1 MPLTQT
7 QKQVVQS
14 KTRNRVLI
22 TGRRFG
28 KTYLAIGELLRFACN
43 VPKQKVWYVAPTYR
57 QARQICWSKL
67 KEVAIENELIS
78 YINETDLTIRL
89 HNNSEI
95 SLRGADRSAD
105 SLRGVGLN
113 FLVLD
118 EFADIPSDA
127 WFSVL
132 RPTLSDTKGSALFC
146 GTPRGYGNWAYDLF
160 CKGNED
166 NEWTSFQFTTIDG
179 GQVDQEEID
188 AAKNDLD
195 ERTFRQEYLATF
207 ETYAGAIYYNFDR
220 EENVKKL
227 DVDETAIHIGM
238 DFNIDPMSAVV
249 GVIKQDVMHIIDEI
263 EIYSSNT
270 LEMVKEIQSRY
281 PHRII
286 FVYPDASG
294 QAQKTSAAG
303 FTDHVLLH
311 NAGFKVKVGKANPP
325 VIDRINSVNS
335 MLCNSNGERKLL
347 IDPKCKRLRECMIKH
362 TYKEG
367 TRQPDKNSGLDHL
380 GDALGYAVYQNF
392 AIRQQAQFGE
402 IGVHTRRTTGRM
414 IT

>member
-67 KEVAIENELIS
+67 KEVAIENDLIS

-220 EENVKKL
+220 EENVRKL
-227 DVDETAIHIGM
+227 DADETAIHIGM
-238 DFNIDPMSAVV
+238 DFNIDPMSAAVFQ
-249 GVIKQDVMHIIDEI
+249 IHNNIINFIDEI
-263 EIYSSNT
+263 VIYSSNT
-270 LEMVKEIQSRY
+270 EELVREIKTRY
-281 PHRII
+281 PNKRII
-286 FVYPDASG
+286 VYPDPACR
-294 QAQKTSAAG
+294 QRKTSAG
-303 FTDHVLLH
+303 GKTDLNILQ
-311 NAGFKVKVGKANPP
+311 NAGLTVRVKNVHPQ
-325 VIDRINSVNS
+325 VRDRINAVNS
-335 MLCNSNGERKLL
+335 RLKNTNDQRMMF
-347 IDPKCKRLRECMIKH
+347 IDPKCKNIIRGLERH
-362 TYKEG
+362 LYKEG
-367 TRQPDKNSGLDHL
+367 TTQPDKDSGFDHMN
-380 GDALGYAVYQNF
+380 DAIGYAVDYLF
-392 AIRQQAQFGE
+392 PIRKQYNRE
-402 IGVHTRRTTGRM
+402 IPQRWSVK
-414 IT
+414 

>member
-28 KTYLAIGELLRFACN
+28 KTYLAIGELLRFACS

-67 KEVAIENELIS
+67 KEVAIENDLIS

-227 DVDETAIHIGM
+227 DADETAIHIGM
-238 DFNIDPMSAVV
+238 DFNIDPMSAAVFQ
-249 GVIKQDVMHIIDEI
+249 IHNNIINFIDEI
-263 EIYSSNT
+263 VIYSSNT
-270 LEMVKEIQSRY
+270 EELVREIKTRY
-281 PHRII
+281 PNKRII
-286 FVYPDASG
+286 VYPDPACR
-294 QAQKTSAAG
+294 QRKTSAG
-303 FTDHVLLH
+303 GKTDLNILQ
-311 NAGFKVKVGKANPP
+311 NAGLTVRVKNVHPQ
-325 VIDRINSVNS
+325 VRDRINAVNS
-335 MLCNSNGERKLL
+335 RLKNTNDQRMMF
-347 IDPKCKRLRECMIKH
+347 IDPKCKNIIRGLERH
-362 TYKEG
+362 LYKEG
-367 TRQPDKNSGLDHL
+367 TTQPDKDSGFDHMN
-380 GDALGYAVYQNF
+380 DAIGYAVDYLF
-392 AIRQQAQFGE
+392 PIRKQYNRE
-402 IGVHTRRTTGRM
+402 IPQRWSVK
-414 IT
+414 

>member
-28 KTYLAIGELLRFACN
+28 KTYLAIGELLRFACS
-43 VPKQKVWYVAPTYR
+43 VSKQKVWYVAPTYR

-220 EENVKKL
+220 EENVRKL
-227 DVDETAIHIGM
+227 DADETAIHIGM
-238 DFNIDPMSAVV
+238 DFNIDPMSAAVFQ
-249 GVIKQDVMHIIDEI
+249 IHNNIINFIDEI
-263 EIYSSNT
+263 VIYSSNT
-270 LEMVKEIQSRY
+270 EELVREIKTRY
-281 PHRII
+281 PNKRII
-286 FVYPDASG
+286 VYPDPACR
-294 QAQKTSAAG
+294 QRKTSAG
-303 FTDHVLLH
+303 GKTDLNILQ
-311 NAGFKVKVGKANPP
+311 NAGLTVRVKNVHPQ
-325 VIDRINSVNS
+325 VRDRINAVNS
-335 MLCNSNGERKLL
+335 RLKNTNDQRMMF
-347 IDPKCKRLRECMIKH
+347 IDPKCKNIIRGLERH
-362 TYKEG
+362 LYKEG
-367 TRQPDKNSGLDHL
+367 TTQPDKDSGFDHMN
-380 GDALGYAVYQNF
+380 DAIGYAVDYLF
-392 AIRQQAQFGE
+392 PIRKQYNRE
-402 IGVHTRRTTGRM
+402 IPQRWSVK
-414 IT
+414 

>member
-220 EENVKKL
+220 EENVRKL

-238 DFNIDPMSAVV
+238 DFNIDPMSAAVFQ
-249 GVIKQDVMHIIDEI
+249 IHNNIINFIDEI
-263 EIYSSNT
+263 VIYSSNT
-270 LEMVKEIQSRY
+270 EELVREIKTRY
-281 PHRII
+281 PNKRII
-286 FVYPDASG
+286 VYPDPACR
-294 QAQKTSAAG
+294 QRKTSAG
-303 FTDHVLLH
+303 GKTDLNILQ
-311 NAGFKVKVGKANPP
+311 NAGLTVRVKNVHPQ
-325 VIDRINSVNS
+325 VRDRINAVNS
-335 MLCNSNGERKLL
+335 RLKNTNDQRMMF
-347 IDPKCKRLRECMIKH
+347 IDPKCKNIIRGLERH
-362 TYKEG
+362 LYKEG
-367 TRQPDKNSGLDHL
+367 TTQPDKDSGFDHMN
-380 GDALGYAVYQNF
+380 DAIGYAVDYLF
-392 AIRQQAQFGE
+392 PIRKQYNRE
-402 IGVHTRRTTGRM
+402 IPQRWSVK
-414 IT
+414 